1 MTEPTGSPWRVPL
14 FAPDF
19 GAAELE
25 AVQRPVRDG
34 WLTMGPRVAELEE
47 SWRRYTGARH
57 AFAVS
62 NATTGLHLALLAAGV
77 GAGDEVL
84 VPTLTFVATAN
95 AVRYVGAQPV
105 FVESKGAHDLNIDPA
120 DCEAK
125 ITPRTRAII
134 VVHYAGFPCDMDAF
148 LALAKKHQLHL
159 IEDSAHAV
167 FSRTT
172 VGGAARMCGSIGAI
186 AAFSLFSNKNM
197 TCGEGGLVTTN
208 DDALAEKMRLGRS
221 HGMTSLTLDRHH
233 GRAVSYDVVQLGYNF
248 RLDEIH
254 AALASA
260 QLARLPQV
268 LAARHQLVLEY
279 KRRLAGIPV
288 TLAFA
293 DRPEF
298 SERPARTS
306 LDGIPAEA
314 AALPPTGIHILP
326 ILLPDG
332 CERKDVMAHLKK
344 KGVQTSIHYPPI
356 HHFESFRADAHG
368 TPPVLPRTENLA
380 GRQLTL
386 PFYPTMGAAE
396 LDLVIESLAEAVPS
410 DLRASA

>member
-1 MTEPTGSPWRVPL
+1 MSEPTGSPWRVPL

-25 AVQRPVRDG
+25 AVARPVRDG

-47 SWRRYTGARH
+47 RWRAYTGAKH

-62 NATTGLHLALLAAGV
+62 NATTGLHLALLAAEIK
-77 GAGDEVL
+77 AGDEVL
-84 VPTLTFVATAN
+84 CPTLTFVATAN
-95 AVRYVGAQPV
+95 AIRYVGGQPV
-105 FVESKGAHDLNIDPA
+105 FVESQGAHDLNLDPKDA
-120 DCEAK
+120 EAK
-125 ITPRTRAII
+125 ITPKTRAII
-134 VVHYAGFPCDMDAF
+134 VVHYAGFPCDMDAI
-148 LALAKKHQLHL
+148 LALAKKHKLRL

-172 VGGAARMCGSIGAI
+172 VGGAAKVCGSIGEI

-208 DDALAEKMRLGRS
+208 DDALAERLRLGRS

-254 AALASA
+254 ASLACA
-260 QLARLPQV
+260 QLGRLPGF
-268 LAARHQLVLEY
+268 LAARHKLFLEY
-279 KRRLAGIPV
+279 KRRLAGLPV

-298 SERPARTS
+298 SERPAKGGT
-306 LDGIPAEA
+306 DGISAEA
-314 AALPPTGIHILP
+314 AALPPTGIHIAP
-326 ILLPDG
+326 ILLPEG

-368 TPPVLPRTENLA
+368 QPPVLLRTENLA
-380 GRQLTL
+380 ARQLTL
-386 PFYPTMGAAE
+386 PFYPTMGKAE
-396 LDLVIESLAEAVPS
+396 MDLVIESLAEAIPT